1 MALEEKQ
8 REFGEAQEMN
18 AILSMR
24 INYMI
29 TKKFISDVEKVLDE
43 VEYRHLND
51 AFDAIIDE
59 ANANVSNRFSEFD
72 Y

>member
-43 VEYRHLND
+43 V
-51 AFDAIIDE
+51 
-59 ANANVSNRFSEFD
+59 
-72 Y
+72 